1 MHKSNSTWWRWL
13 VVILIVFVVVVMLA
27 VPALARE
34 KQTTLANWTPSVVDP
49 LEGGS
54 SVSITIDKNNRPHI
68 SYLGFESAEVDAR
81 YGLKYARWDGAKWV
95 ITFLDQTGKTEDV
108 ETSIALDS
116 QGNPHI
122 SYYEGGGHH
131 LKYAY
136 YDSDSQS
143 WIKEIVGE
151 DVDAGVTNSLRLDN
165 NDLPRIAYWDNNQ
178 DRVRYAS
185 FDGTKW
191 NFLTVETLTC
201 ASPLPQRV
209 SLVLDTKDQPHV
221 SYHDCALPT
230 KLKYALQVSGTWTPE
245 VVEEG
250 NNSGLCSSIEV
261 DDQNRPHISYRSG
274 NTAGGLMYANFNGI
288 EWLYSPR
295 IDNDFLW
302 GKSTSLELNA
312 QDRPRIAYTFWPTDD
327 PEFTKEF
334 RFAYLTGGQRTVETI
349 DSADPASMK
358 AQIDL
363 AIDGEGDYHVA
374 YWDDTTNQLKYAKRV
389 PLNEG
394 LSIFLP
400 VLIKE

>member
-1 MHKSNSTWWRWL
+1 MP
-13 VVILIVFVVVVMLA
+13 VQAEQEQAQLA
-27 VPALARE
+27 ELWV
-34 KQTTLANWTPSVVDP
+34 TSVADS

-54 SVSITIDKNNRPHI
+54 SLSIVTDGNNRPHI
-68 SYLGFESAEVDAR
+68 SYLGFESAAVDAR
-81 YGLKYARWDGAKWV
+81 YGLKYAHWNGAKWV

-122 SYYEGGGHH
+122 SYYEGGGRN

-136 YDSDSQS
+136 YDGDSQA
-143 WIKEIVGE
+143 WVKEFVDQAGDVGM
-151 DVDAGVTNSLRLDN
+151 TNSLRLDSD
-165 NDLPRIAYWDNNQ
+165 DLPRIAYWDNDN
-178 DRVRYAS
+178 DRVRYAR
-185 FDGTKW
+185 FDGTIW
-191 NFLTVETLTC
+191 NFSTVETLTC
-201 ASPLPQRV
+201 TSPLTQRV
-209 SLVLDTKDQPHV
+209 SLALDTTNRPHV
-221 SYHDCALPT
+221 SYHDCASPT
-230 KLKYALQVSGTWTPE
+230 RLKYALQVSGTWTPE

-274 NTAGGLMYANFNGI
+274 NTAGGLMYANFNGT

-302 GKSTSLELNA
+302 GKSTSLELNT
-312 QDRPRIAYTFWPTDD
+312 QERPRIAYTFWPTDD

-349 DSADPASMK
+349 DSADPASLK

-394 LSIFLP
+394 LFIFLP